1 MKWYILVVMMGMFSD
16 GSQDIF
22 VYHQPELPSLQ
33 ACQEYVY
40 VESATIRQQMMME
53 FEGKQIEQVFC
64 MREDKLDKFLKIIK
78 EPKGI
83 EA

>member
-22 VYHQPELPSLQ
+22 VYHKPELPSLD

-40 VESATIRQQMMME
+40 VQSAEIRNQTMIQ

-64 MREDKLDKFLKIIK
+64 MREDKLKKFLETIEKPGIK
-78 EPKGI
+78 
-83 EA
+83 A